1 MGKKKK
7 KKETNNNAALN
18 FGGRVSTPHSVLHTL
33 QTRVEVF
40 FFSFWR
46 LKRKEMSKT
55 NCKKSVFLGQI
66 HVLRGVSENIF
77 LSSQKPKPRR
87 LLGF

>member
-1 MGKKKK
+1 MNGNEVAVSGERLGTMGMYTETEGEGWRKKK

-40 FFSFWR
+40 FFF
-46 LKRKEMSKT
+46 LETEKKRNEQ
-55 NCKKSVFLGQI
+55 N
-66 HVLRGVSENIF
+66 
-77 LSSQKPKPRR
+77 
-87 LLGF
+87 

>member
-1 MGKKKK
+1 MNGNEVAVSGERLGTMGMYTETEGEGWGKKK

-33 QTRVEVF
+33 QTRVEF

-55 NCKKSVFLGQI
+55 N
-66 HVLRGVSENIF
+66 
-77 LSSQKPKPRR
+77 
-87 LLGF
+87 

>member
-1 MGKKKK
+1 MNGNEVAVSGERLGTMGMYTETEGEGWGKKK

-18 FGGRVSTPHSVLHTL
+18 FGGRVSTMSPFCPTHPTNQSG
-33 QTRVEVF
+33 F

-55 NCKKSVFLGQI
+55 N
-66 HVLRGVSENIF
+66 
-77 LSSQKPKPRR
+77 
-87 LLGF
+87 